1 VSAVRIRDFP
11 LDLNRNEE
19 VLSVDHSRP
28 GLVIGVGGSRLIGAK
43 TPVQSATTLGCNHG
57 HGLG

>member
-1 VSAVRIRDFP
+1 MSAVRIKDFP
-11 LDLNRNEE
+11 TDVNRNEE
-19 VLSVDHSRP
+19 VLSVDHSRS
-28 GLVIGVGGSRLIGAK
+28 GLVIGVEGSRLIGVK